1 MHQLVTQMDASLQWH
16 PIQTSNITVTTT
28 TLVRWLLFQEN
39 RPHQNQENRN
49 IPSFSIARDHG
60 VSAASGWPY
69 ANHLHL
75 ATQIPTLEM
84 TRTDLYIPIPMQ
96 SIPIPPHSQ
105 IQVLFPFHGIPTALF
120 PFHPFPNM
128 NDKTIQCKCK
138 QSSVEQQKN
147 SSTEKWASITEK

>member
-84 TRTDLYIPIPMQ
+84 TRNWPL
-96 SIPIPPHSQ
+96 HSHSHAVNSYSSPFQ

-120 PFHPFPNM
+120 PFHPFPNR
-128 NDKTIQCKCK
+128 NDKTIKCKCK